1 MNMNDD
7 TDVERDEERVQHDEL
22 IRVYLL
28 ARAVEGA
35 QCDSRSGWVRDLI
48 RAHGSKASQR

>member
-1 MNMNDD
+1 MNDD